1 MQKTTY
7 VKYVQCD
14 EFGHMPVILLSI
26 VRLINIPITSKVF
39 MCSLLLFFFAVLT
52 TLNIRSILLAKF

>member
-1 MQKTTY
+1 MQKTAY

-26 VRLINIPITSKVF
+26 VKLINIPITSKVF
-39 MCSLLLFFFAVLT
+39 LCSPPFFFAVIT
-52 TLNIRSILLAKF
+52 TLNLRSILLTKF

>member
-39 MCSLLLFFFAVLT
+39 MCSLVFFAVIT